1 LAYVL
6 KRYRAG
12 RAAPSVRADQY
23 IRGYAEALVQA
34 TDHAV
39 DGSRYRFRILTIG
52 PEPVNDLPLPDQNR
66 TRGSARRLGVRA
78 ALAR

>member
-1 LAYVL
+1 VL